1 MLDPNDP
8 AIDIYTIYIG
18 LTSNVDACVYVQL
31 PARFTDS
38 AALNI
43 LDTIVAA
50 FNDGKTLTQMMQEG
64 MTVGELRAL
73 LSGLIDALNSAAGSS
88 INQSNIHYLYSGIT
102 SSFRIYSSTTTLP
115 RSRVVTP

>member
-1 MLDPNDP
+1 M
-8 AIDIYTIYIG
+8 
-18 LTSNVDACVYVQL
+18 
-31 PARFTDS
+31 PARLTDS

-73 LSGLIDALNSAAGSS
+73 LSSLIDALNSAAGSS
-88 INQSNIHYLYSGIT
+88 IRQSNVHYLYSGII
-102 SSFRIYSSTTTLP
+102 SSFRIYSSTTTAP
-115 RSRVVTP
+115 TEPGRYTVTVVTLGGNYQAAPLTRSFQITK